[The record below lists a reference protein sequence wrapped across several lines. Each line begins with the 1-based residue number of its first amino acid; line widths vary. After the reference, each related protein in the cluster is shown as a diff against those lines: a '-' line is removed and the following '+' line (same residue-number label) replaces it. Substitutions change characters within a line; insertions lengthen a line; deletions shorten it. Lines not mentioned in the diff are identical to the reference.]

1 MKKSIVIS
9 VLISMTVVLAVPAY
23 AGLAPDQTQIKAYW
37 WFRYTYKQ
45 QDNRTQE
52 SGFAAK
58 RGYLRWEHCFAPD
71 ISSRVT
77 LDLFSS
83 DKKEDPHGAGLK
95 IKDAYVDFKGV
106 IPEGKITVGVQKHYF
121 GLVYDWDYVTIEK
134 SFTDK
139 NRIAASRDLGICAGG
154 NLPQGY
160 GEWNLELVNGEGYKK
175 VGKNIDTNPA
185 LVGNLRLIPI
195 PGVTVGGSFHKTS
208 KKQNLAA
215 VGRLVFT
222 PIDVWGIYVTTAAGK
237 DLDKKGTGFMLM
249 PIVNLSPKVDAVFRF
264 DRWDPDTDKADDAY
278 TLLIGGIN
286 YHFVKG
292 EKGTP
297 GVMLQLNFERKQP
310 EKSGSKPTDELLA
323 QLRWEFTTPGF

>member
-1 MKKSIVIS
+1 MKK
-9 VLISMTVVLAVPAY
+9 LIFINLLILMAVALALPAY
-23 AGLAPDQTQIKAYW
+23 AGLAPGQTKIKTYW

-45 QDNRTQE
+45 QDNKTQE
-52 SGFAAK
+52 SGFAVK
-58 RGYLRWEHCFAPD
+58 RGYLRWEHCFAPN

-77 LDLFSS
+77 FDLFSS

-106 IPEGKITVGVQKHYF
+106 IPEGKITVGLQKHYF
-121 GLVYDWDYVTIEK
+121 GLVYDWKYVTIKE

-139 NRIAASRDLGICAGG
+139 NRIAASRDFGICAGG

-208 KKQNLAA
+208 EKQNLAA
-215 VGRLVFT
+215 VGRLAFA
-222 PIDVWGIYVTTAAGK
+222 PIDVWGIYVTTTAGK
-237 DLDKKGTGFMLM
+237 GLDKKGAGFMLM
-249 PIVNLSPKVDAVFRF
+249 PIVNLSPKVDVVFRF
-264 DRWDPDTDKADDAY
+264 DHWDPDTDKADDAY
-278 TLLIGGIN
+278 TLLIGGLN
-286 YHFVKG
+286 YQFVKG
-292 EKGTP
+292 KKGKP

-323 QLRWEFTTPGF
+323 QLRWEFATPGF